1 MKAKTFGLLSL
12 SVLVLIMFMSAVSAL
27 TLSASPSTV
36 ALSNSSDSDTVNV
49 SASELFNLTSS
60 AYDTITITDADG
72 HDTIVTLTALG
83 VTDDISFI
91 IFNVNLTSVD
101 SNFNFGKYIGAFNI
115 GAVNST
121 NAIDTDSVPIIIE
134 FEKEFYEGAN
144 DAKLK
149 ILKFDFDVLEGF
161 GDDEDF
167 WYPLDEIEV
176 EFRIDNSGDWDVENI
191 EIEACL
197 FDIDAEECVLDER
210 DMEISE
216 DDFDID
222 ENDEQRVRLT
232 FIVDPEELNVGN
244 TDYTVFVS
252 AVGTIDDSDAGVL
265 DGEETGIS
273 YSKNIEIRTEES
285 FVIVSDITLNPET
298 ASCGETVE
306 FEADVWNI
314 GDKNLDDD
322 EVFLRI
328 YNAALGIDETIEFS
342 SGIDALEYEKIVFMF
357 DVPSDID
364 EKTYVIDMAAY
375 DDEDMDGNDLF
386 ETKENDEAEY
396 SVFLKVEGNCAVDS
410 GVLISASLESEAK
423 AGKEMVI
430 SVLLTNTAD
439 ITRSFTIQASGYD
452 AWAEL
457 SELPGLLTINADSV
471 GEALL
476 KLDLKKGISGE
487 QTFLVMVYSDNE
499 LIATQPVSVNIES
512 ARPFLGITGLVTT
525 DNAYL
530 WGIGLLNIILIVIII
545 LVAVRIARRK

>member
-1 MKAKTFGLLSL
+1 MKSKILGLFAFSIFA
-12 SVLVLIMFMSAVSAL
+12 LVFLMSFVSAL
-27 TLSASPSTV
+27 SLSASPSTV
-36 ALSNSSDSDTVNV
+36 SLSNSSDSATVNV
-49 SASELFNLTSS
+49 SASELFNLTSPAS
-60 AYDTITITDADG
+60 DTITITDADN
-72 HDTIVTLTALG
+72 HQAVVNLTATG
-83 VTDDISFI
+83 AVNYTPFI
-91 IFNVNLTSVD
+91 IFDINLISVD
-101 SNFNFGKYIGAFNI
+101 SNFNFGKYIKAFNI
-115 GAVNST
+115 AAVNST
-121 NAIDTDSVPIIIE
+121 NATDTDSVLISIE

-149 ILKFDFDVLEGF
+149 ILRFDFDVLEGF

-216 DDFDID
+216 DDFDLD
-222 ENDEQRVRLT
+222 ENDEQRVRLI

-244 TDYTVFVS
+244 TKFTFFVS

-265 DGEETGIS
+265 DGKETGIS
-273 YSKNIEIRTEES
+273 DSKDIEIRTKES
-285 FVIVSDITLNPET
+285 FVIVNDITLNPEI

-306 FEADVWNI
+306 LEADVWNI
-314 GDKNLDDD
+314 GNKNLDDD

-357 DVPSDID
+357 DVPSDVD
-364 EKTYVIDMAAY
+364 EKTYVIDMTAY
-375 DDEDMDGNDLF
+375 DDEDMDDNDLF

-439 ITRSFTIQASGYD
+439 VTRSFTMQASGYD
-452 AWAEL
+452 AWAEI
-457 SELPGLLTINADSV
+457 SELPGLLTLNADSV
-471 GEALL
+471 GEALF
-476 KLDLKKGISGE
+476 KFDIKKGISGE
-487 QTFLVMVYSDNE
+487 QTFLVMVYSDNK
-499 LIATQPVSVNIES
+499 LIATQPVSVNVES
-512 ARPFLGITGLVTT
+512 ARPLFGITGLVTT

-545 LVAVRIARRK
+545 IIAVRIARRK

>member
-1 MKAKTFGLLSL
+1 MKNKILGLFAFSIFA
-12 SVLVLIMFMSAVSAL
+12 LVFLMSAVSAL
-27 TLSASPSTV
+27 SLSASPSTV
-36 ALSNSSDSDTVNV
+36 SLSNSSDSATVNV
-49 SASELFNLTSS
+49 SADGLFNLTSPTP
-60 AYDTITITDADG
+60 DTITITDADN
-72 HDTIVTLTALG
+72 HWAVVNLTATEA
-83 VTDDISFI
+83 VNDTSFI
-91 IFNVNLTSVD
+91 IFDVNLISVD
-101 SNFNFGKYIGAFNI
+101 SNFNFGKYIKAFNI
-115 GAVNST
+115 AAVNST
-121 NAIDTDSVPIIIE
+121 NTTDTDSVLISIE

-149 ILKFDFDVLEGF
+149 ILRFDFDVLEGF

-216 DDFDID
+216 DDFDLD

-244 TDYTVFVS
+244 TKFTFFVS
-252 AVGTIDDSDAGVL
+252 AVGTIDDFDAGVL
-265 DGEETGIS
+265 DGKETGIS
-273 YSKNIEIRTEES
+273 DSKDIEIRTKES
-285 FVIVSDITLNPET
+285 FVIVSDITLNPEI

-306 FEADVWNI
+306 LEADVWNI
-314 GDKNLDDD
+314 GNKNLDDD

-357 DVPSDID
+357 DVPSDVD
-364 EKTYVIDMAAY
+364 EKTYVIDMTAY
-375 DDEDMDGNDLF
+375 DDEDMDDNDLF

-439 ITRSFTIQASGYD
+439 VTRSFTMQASGYD
-452 AWAEL
+452 AWAEI
-457 SELPGLLTINADSV
+457 SELPGLLTLNADSV
-471 GEALL
+471 GEALF
-476 KLDLKKGISGE
+476 KFDIKKGISGE
-487 QTFLVMVYSDNE
+487 QTFLVMVYS
-499 LIATQPVSVNIES
+499 
-512 ARPFLGITGLVTT
+512 
-525 DNAYL
+525 
-530 WGIGLLNIILIVIII
+530 
-545 LVAVRIARRK
+545 